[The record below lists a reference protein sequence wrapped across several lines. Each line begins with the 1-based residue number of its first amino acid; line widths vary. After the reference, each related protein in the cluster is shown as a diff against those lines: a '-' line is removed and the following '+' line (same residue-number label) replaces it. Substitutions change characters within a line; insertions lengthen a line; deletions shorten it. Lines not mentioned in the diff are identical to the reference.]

1 MFGGRAAR
9 VLVAL
14 GIVAGV
20 GCGYTT
26 DPAERPLEG
35 VWLGDVALID
45 GGVAWQLWLEEDGQ
59 GNVSGTIRRTDFQ
72 RIPTRKETVFPGT
85 VSGTH
90 AFSEIALTL
99 DYGTATGPEV
109 YEGRF
114 RSEHHIRGFISR
126 GTEVRTI
133 GTLELRRV
141 GLGSGVEAFVAG
153 GRE

>member
-1 MFGGRAAR
+1 MFGRRAAR

-14 GIVAGV
+14 AIVAGV
-20 GCGYTT
+20 GCGYAT
-26 DPAERPLEG
+26 DPAERPLAG

-59 GNVSGTIRRTDFQ
+59 GNVSGRITRTDFQ

-99 DYGTATGPEV
+99 DYGTATDPEV

-114 RSEHHIRGFISR
+114 RSEHHIRGFITR

-141 GLGSGVEAFVAG
+141 AG